1 MSGASAPVKG
11 ARPEGASSEADASR
25 KVRDMFTQIAPRYDL
40 LNHLLSF
47 ELDRLWRARAA
58 KCLRPILKRPDAVDR
73 ICVAEPAI
81 SLWLSETPAKPASSA
96 RILRTP
102 CLSAP

>member
-58 KCLRPILKRPDAVDR
+58 KSLRPILKRPDAVLLGSCCGNGDL
-73 ICVAEPAI
+73 VLHSGNAAE
-81 SLWLSETPAKPASSA
+81 A
-96 RILRTP
+96 RLLGP
-102 CLSAP
+102 DFAPTMIV